1 VGSCK
6 DDLGAYNEPV
16 VFDDAT
22 ADALVTAASGLSST
36 ISTMGSDVGVW
47 ASTASADFE
56 GHYGDVFDSGAKAGQ
71 EDCTNISAAL
81 DDLVS
86 EVRALKSAAATERRR
101 RAVAKE
107 WADRQDEEN
116 LFKQGWDWLT
126 DGDKPPA
133 GPAPVPLPEPHEPV
147 VSTWAEPAPGAAGAV
162 SSARPS
168 DLRTYASKR
177 PRHVQNIAN
186 GKPTKDPYVRVCV
199 NCQDLYDEDMF
210 PPKVPRDEGGRWSMQ
225 NGN

>member
-1 VGSCK
+1 MLS
-6 DDLGAYNEPV
+6 DL
-16 VFDDAT
+16 
-22 ADALVTAASGLSST
+22 LVTATSSLSST

-71 EDCTNISAAL
+71 EDCTNISTAL
-81 DDLVS
+81 DDLAS
-86 EVRALKSAAATERRR
+86 KVRALKSAAATERRR

-133 GPAPVPLPEPHEPV
+133 GPAPIPRSEEHTSELQSPTHLVCRLLLEKKKV
-147 VSTWAEPAPGAAGAV
+147 YYTKSTKIGTA
-162 SSARPS
+162 
-168 DLRTYASKR
+168 
-177 PRHVQNIAN
+177 HV
-186 GKPTKDPYVRVCV
+186 
-199 NCQDLYDEDMF
+199 
-210 PPKVPRDEGGRWSMQ
+210 
-225 NGN
+225 

>member
-1 VGSCK
+1 MGSCK

-81 DDLVS
+81 DDS
-86 EVRALKSAAATERRR
+86 AKDRKS
-101 RAVAKE
+101 
-107 WADRQDEEN
+107 
-116 LFKQGWDWLT
+116 
-126 DGDKPPA
+126 
-133 GPAPVPLPEPHEPV
+133 V
-147 VSTWAEPAPGAAGAV
+147 V
-162 SSARPS
+162 
-168 DLRTYASKR
+168 
-177 PRHVQNIAN
+177 
-186 GKPTKDPYVRVCV
+186 
-199 NCQDLYDEDMF
+199 
-210 PPKVPRDEGGRWSMQ
+210 
-225 NGN
+225 

>member
-1 VGSCK
+1 MGSCK

-107 WADRQDEEN
+107 
-116 LFKQGWDWLT
+116 GV
-126 DGDKPPA
+126 G
-133 GPAPVPLPEPHEPV
+133 GPSGRGEPV
-147 VSTWAEPAPGAAGAV
+147 QAGVGLVDRRGQAACRPGSGTV
-162 SSARPS
+162 AR
-168 DLRTYASKR
+168 AS
-177 PRHVQNIAN
+177 
-186 GKPTKDPYVRVCV
+186 
-199 NCQDLYDEDMF
+199 
-210 PPKVPRDEGGRWSMQ
+210 
-225 NGN
+225 

>member
-1 VGSCK
+1 MWQVTLLCEVSGSRPVPIRPLGVVVGSCK

-22 ADALVTAASGLSST
+22 ADALVTAASDLSST
-36 ISTMGSDVGVW
+36 ISTMRSDVGVW

-126 DGDKPPA
+126 DGDK
-133 GPAPVPLPEPHEPV
+133 
-147 VSTWAEPAPGAAGAV
+147 
-162 SSARPS
+162 
-168 DLRTYASKR
+168 LR
-177 PRHVQNIAN
+177 
-186 GKPTKDPYVRVCV
+186 
-199 NCQDLYDEDMF
+199 
-210 PPKVPRDEGGRWSMQ
+210 
-225 NGN
+225 

>member
-1 VGSCK
+1 MGSCK

-47 ASTASADFE
+47 ASTASVDFE

-133 GPAPVPLPEPHEPV
+133 GPAPVPLPEPHKPEIGR
-147 VSTWAEPAPGAAGAV
+147 A
-162 SSARPS
+162 
-168 DLRTYASKR
+168 
-177 PRHVQNIAN
+177 HV
-186 GKPTKDPYVRVCV
+186 
-199 NCQDLYDEDMF
+199 
-210 PPKVPRDEGGRWSMQ
+210 
-225 NGN
+225 

>member
-133 GPAPVPLPEPHEPV
+133 GPAPAPWSTLCTTPPGTSPRRAWRATPPGVRDISSSPL
-147 VSTWAEPAPGAAGAV
+147 T
-162 SSARPS
+162 SA
-168 DLRTYASKR
+168 
-177 PRHVQNIAN
+177 
-186 GKPTKDPYVRVCV
+186 
-199 NCQDLYDEDMF
+199 
-210 PPKVPRDEGGRWSMQ
+210 
-225 NGN
+225 

>member
-1 VGSCK
+1 
-6 DDLGAYNEPV
+6 
-16 VFDDAT
+16 
-22 ADALVTAASGLSST
+22 
-36 ISTMGSDVGVW
+36 MGVW

-116 LFKQGWDWLT
+116 LFKQGLGLVDRR
-126 DGDKPPA
+126 GQA
-133 GPAPVPLPEPHEPV
+133 ACR
-147 VSTWAEPAPGAAGAV
+147 PGSGTV
-162 SSARPS
+162 AR
-168 DLRTYASKR
+168 AS
-177 PRHVQNIAN
+177 
-186 GKPTKDPYVRVCV
+186 
-199 NCQDLYDEDMF
+199 
-210 PPKVPRDEGGRWSMQ
+210 
-225 NGN
+225 